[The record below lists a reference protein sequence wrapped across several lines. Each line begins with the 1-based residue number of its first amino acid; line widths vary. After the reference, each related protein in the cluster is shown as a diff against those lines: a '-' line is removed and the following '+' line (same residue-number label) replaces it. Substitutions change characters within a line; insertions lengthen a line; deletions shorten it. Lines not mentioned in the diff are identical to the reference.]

1 MYNKISVWEKNL
13 YLYIHNKHFK
23 LYIKMAEIKFT
34 EEELGKINNLRQQIG
49 QSFAQIGQLHL
60 EKKRRV
66 QEVETEL
73 GLVEANYNKLVV
85 DEQELFTTLNKKYGD
100 GNFDPQTGVFTPS
113 EEKTT
118 ELVGSEK

>member
-1 MYNKISVWEKNL
+1 
-13 YLYIHNKHFK
+13 
-23 LYIKMAEIKFT
+23 MAEIKFT

-49 QSFAQIGQLHL
+49 QSFAQLGQLHL

-85 DEQELFTTLNKKYGD
+85 DEQELFTTLNK
-100 GNFDPQTGVFTPS
+100 NPEMVILTPKRVYLHHLKKKLLNS
-113 EEKTT
+113 
-118 ELVGSEK
+118 

>member
-1 MYNKISVWEKNL
+1 
-13 YLYIHNKHFK
+13 
-23 LYIKMAEIKFT
+23 MAEIKFT